1 MSIEDILQAL
11 DDECRE
17 ECREIFR
24 RAEQE
29 AKQIMDRAQAEAE
42 AIRRSR
48 LEKLE
53 AEARS
58 ESVSMLYSARLKA
71 KNAVISAKERMAEE
85 ALREAER
92 SLEGLRE
99 RPDYPAILEGLVR
112 EGLTRIS
119 GKVVLRVDPADREL
133 AEGIMRGLGID
144 YELRDD
150 IRTLGG
156 AVVSDAAERVTV
168 INTVEERLNRAREK
182 LRMQVSK
189 VLFDEGEAEA
199 AAGGG

>member
-17 ECREIFR
+17 ECREIFH

-29 AKQIMDRAQAEAE
+29 ARQIMERAQAEAE
-42 AIRRSR
+42 AIRRAR
-48 LEKLE
+48 LEKME

-58 ESVSMLYSARLKA
+58 ESISMLYSARLKA
-71 KNAVISAKERMAEE
+71 KNAVISAKERIAEE
-85 ALREAER
+85 ALREAEKR
-92 SLEGLRE
+92 LEGLRE
-99 RPDYPAILEGLVR
+99 RPDYPAVLEGLVK
-112 EGLTRIS
+112 EGLTRVS
-119 GKVVLRVDPADREL
+119 GRVVVHVDPADREL
-133 AEGIMRGLGID
+133 ADGIMRRLGLD
-144 YELRDD
+144 YKLKDD
-150 IRTLGG
+150 ISTLGG
-156 AVVSDAAERVTV
+156 AVVADAAERVKI

-189 VLFDEGEAEA
+189 VLFEGEAAA

>member
-11 DDECRE
+11 DDECRA
-17 ECREIFR
+17 ECQEIFH

-29 AKQIMDRAQAEAE
+29 AKQIIERAQAEAE
-42 AIRRSR
+42 AIRRAR

-58 ESVSMLYSARLKA
+58 ESISMLYSARLKS
-71 KNAVISAKERMAEE
+71 KNAVIAAKERIAEE
-85 ALREAER
+85 ALREAEAR
-92 SLEGLRE
+92 LEKLRE
-99 RPDYPAILEGLVR
+99 RPDYKDVLESLIG
-112 EGLTRIS
+112 EGLTRVS
-119 GKVVLRVDPADREL
+119 GRVVVRVDPADREL
-133 AEGIMRGLGID
+133 AEGILREKGLD
-144 YELRDD
+144 YVLRDD
-150 IRTLGG
+150 ISTRGG
-156 AVVSDAAERVTV
+156 AVVSDAAERVTI

-189 VLFDEGEAEA
+189 VLFEGEAAA

>member
-29 AKQIMDRAQAEAE
+29 ARQIMERAQAEAE
-42 AIRRSR
+42 AVRRAR

-53 AEARS
+53 SEARS
-58 ESVSMLYSARLKA
+58 ERISMLYSARLRS
-71 KNAVISAKERMAEE
+71 KNAVIAAKERVAEE

-92 SLEGLRE
+92 RLEKLRE
-99 RPDYPAILEGLVR
+99 RPDYREILESLIR
-112 EGLTRIS
+112 EGLTRVS
-119 GKVVLRVDPADREL
+119 GRVVVRVDPADRAL
-133 AEGIMRGLGID
+133 AEEILRGLGLD
-144 YELRDD
+144 YELKDD
-150 IRTLGG
+150 LRTLGG
-156 AVVSDAAERVTV
+156 AVVADEAERVTI

-189 VLFDEGEAEA
+189 VLFEGEAVA